1 MNSTG
6 PHSPLRQR
14 GRLPGARNEP
24 RVSKGIRP
32 RLDPF
37 ALPRHR
43 LRNQDL
49 VVDLPGPTSQSIERP
64 PDTARSGNRIP
75 QMDRREGEGANRE
88 SPQTRQPRE
97 VVMRFR
103 QERKAGAQASPTA
116 IE

>member
-1 MNSTG
+1 AQPTETKTPTTGSTK
-6 PHSPLRQR
+6 
-14 GRLPGARNEP
+14 EP

-32 RLDPF
+32 RPDPF

-75 QMDRREGEGANRE
+75 QMDRRVGEGANHE
-88 SPQTRQPRE
+88 WPQTRQPRE